1 MRDAQRRDKTDS
13 HSVEAFQRST
23 YHVTES
29 PMSILPPLL
38 LGALGIVFFFTIIG
52 VFGLW
57 FAIEGLGAAIA
68 ISVYIFAKRPEQ
80 EQQ

>member
-1 MRDAQRRDKTDS
+1 
-13 HSVEAFQRST
+13 
-23 YHVTES
+23 
-29 PMSILPPLL
+29 MSILLPIL
-38 LGALGIVFFFTIIG
+38 LGTAFFFTIIG

-57 FAIEGLGAAIA
+57 FAIDGLVIAIA